1 MFIGLMAEHAGE
13 SARRARSKGKQAMR
27 KVMCTIHEGQISK
40 PQIHDLEVMI
50 KRVYRDRIN
59 SEQRLFLVWTEM
71 PMGQGFTEA
80 KPSRVSWVMVEV
92 DDHFDQQKREAAMK
106 TISEE
111 WARIAKVS
119 TGNLMLTIADTSQFS
134 RLAQAMQERIAPG
147 ARLGFILKLIIRL
160 ILSKL
165 RNGYF
170 EMKANY

>member
-1 MFIGLMAEHAGE
+1 
-13 SARRARSKGKQAMR
+13 
-27 KVMCTIHEGQISK
+27 MCTIHEGQISK
-40 PQIHDLEVMI
+40 PQIHDLEAMI

-59 SEQRLFLVWTEM
+59 GEQRLLVVWTEM
-71 PMGQGFTEA
+71 PRGQGFTEA

-92 DDHFDQQKREAAMK
+92 DDHLDQQKREAAMK

-134 RLAQAMQERIAPG
+134 RLAQAMQQRIAPG
-147 ARLGFILKLIIRL
+147 ARLSYMLKLMTHL
-160 ILSKL
+160 IVTKL
-165 RNGYF
+165 RHGYF